1 MYISAALTAL
11 VLIYLQWNF
20 LSLLNLIVIGIMS
33 GSLIAVKDNK
43 MFKSIAMLSIAA
55 IIITSF
61 VFKIIY
67 LVQTLTEYLDGV
79 DVSGGY
85 KKTTQFLSKNKNNI
99 TELDNSELLDL
110 SKEMKQ
116 LSCKEEGF
124 TSCDDEETVP
134 FESCDDDEEV
144 EPFASCDD
152 EDVQENFEPTKFVD
166 GNAARS
172 ILDNCA
178 VICQNH
184 ASCNLV
190 TMENDGEGNN
200 NECKFYKTS
209 ETVKELKTAF
219 KNAKFGENEAV
230 DRNSVSHYAVI
241 ER

>member
-43 MFKSIAMLSIAA
+43 MFKSIAMLSIAV

-61 VFKIIY
+61 VFKIIH

-85 KKTTQFLSKNKNNI
+85 KKTTLYLSKNNANADI
-99 TELDNSELLDL
+99 TNLGIPPSGSNKDYKLLDM

-124 TSCDDEETVP
+124 TSCDDEETEP
-134 FESCDDDEEV
+134 FESCDDE
-144 EPFASCDD
+144 
-152 EDVQENFEPTKFVD
+152 EDV
-166 GNAARS
+166 
-172 ILDNCA
+172 
-178 VICQNH
+178 
-184 ASCNLV
+184 
-190 TMENDGEGNN
+190 
-200 NECKFYKTS
+200 
-209 ETVKELKTAF
+209 
-219 KNAKFGENEAV
+219 
-230 DRNSVSHYAVI
+230 
-241 ER
+241 